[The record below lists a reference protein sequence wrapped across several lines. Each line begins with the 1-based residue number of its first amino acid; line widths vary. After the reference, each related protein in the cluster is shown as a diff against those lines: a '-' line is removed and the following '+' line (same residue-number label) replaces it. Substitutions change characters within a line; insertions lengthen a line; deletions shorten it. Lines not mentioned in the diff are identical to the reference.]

1 MREPAFWWRPSSL
14 HATLLSPFAAIYGAT
29 AARRMRRR
37 GARPAIPV
45 ICIGNLTLGG
55 SGKTPT
61 AQFVGHLFKQAG
73 LNPFVLSRGYGG
85 REVGPLRVDPDS
97 HGGGDVGDE
106 PLLLARHLPVIVAA
120 DRVAGARVA
129 SEQGAD
135 IIIMDDGFQNPSLQ
149 KDFSLVVVDARRGI
163 GNGKVFPAGP
173 LRAPLETQLS
183 CATALLVIGEGH
195 AADAVAAA
203 GTARGLPV
211 FTARFRT
218 DPEAARTLRGRRVL
232 AFAGIADPEKF
243 FATARE
249 AGIEITARHA
259 FPDHHVYRAADAEAL
274 FAQAEAENLIPL
286 TTEKDM
292 ARMQGDE
299 DVAFLAKA
307 SQVLPVTLAVAE
319 HEALRALLF
328 AVLERRD

>member
-1 MREPAFWWRPSSL
+1 MHEPAFWWQPSSL
-14 HATLLSPFAAIYGAT
+14 RATLLSPFAAIYGAI

-37 GARPAIPV
+37 GARATVPV

-61 AQFVGHLFKQAG
+61 ALFVGHLFKQAG

-85 REVGPLRVDPDS
+85 REKGPLRVDPVS

-106 PLLLARHLPVIVAA
+106 PLLLARHLPVIVTA
-120 DRVAGARVA
+120 DRVAGATLA
-129 SEQGAD
+129 GEQGAD

-173 LRAPLETQLS
+173 LRAPIETQLN
-183 CATALLVIGEGH
+183 CAAALLVIGEGH
-195 AADAVAAA
+195 AADTVAAMA
-203 GTARGLPV
+203 AARGLPV
-211 FTARFRT
+211 FTARLETEPNATR
-218 DPEAARTLRGRRVL
+218 ALQGRRVL

-243 FATARE
+243 FASTRA
-249 AGIEITARHA
+249 AGIAIAAQRA

-299 DVAFLAKA
+299 EVAFLAKA
-307 SQVLPVTLAVAE
+307 SQVLPVTLAVTQR
-319 HEALRALLF
+319 EALRALLF
-328 AVLERRD
+328 AVLARD

>member
-1 MREPAFWWRPSSL
+1 MREPAFWWQPSSL
-14 HATLLSPFAAIYGAT
+14 RATLLSPFAAIYGAT
-29 AARRMRRR
+29 AARRMLHH
-37 GARPAIPV
+37 GTHAAIPV

-61 AQFVGHLFKQAG
+61 ALLVGHLFKQAG

-85 REVGPLRVDPDS
+85 RETGPLRVDTDS
-97 HGGGDVGDE
+97 HGGSDVGDE

-120 DRVAGARVA
+120 NRVAGAA
-129 SEQGAD
+129 FAAEQGAD
-135 IIIMDDGFQNPSLQ
+135 IIILDDGFQNPSLH

-183 CATALLVIGEGH
+183 CATALLVIGEGR

-203 GTARGLPV
+203 GAARGLPI
-211 FTARFRT
+211 FTARFQIE
-218 DPEAARTLRGRRVL
+218 PEAARTLRGRRVL

-243 FATARE
+243 FATTRE
-249 AGIEITARHA
+249 AGIEIAARRA
-259 FPDHHVYRAADAEAL
+259 FPDHHVYRVADAEAL

-307 SQVLPVTLAVAE
+307 SQVLPVTLAVTE

-328 AVLERRD
+328 AVLERD